1 MTIPFEIPAK
11 FAASYASGELVRY
24 GTILKDATTGRI
36 VAHLQETSVLQSLFQ
51 TGLSFDPSGVT
62 GLIGIAQN
70 AMISRKLD
78 VMQSMMGTLQVLQI
92 ATLASS
98 VAGIGVTA
106 ATSVIILNRLKVV
119 EKTIER
125 IEDSLSE
132 LPNTW
137 RDMELRKNIRT
148 LQTAVERMHEAEV
161 RTDAENVIGAVEE
174 KLNYVFDD
182 LYDGI
187 TGIVVLKQVDP
198 ELLRTLLAGLSLC
211 GGAQIKAMIWLDQKD
226 AAERRALQ
234 HCNKLREL
242 AFRMPRHI
250 MAERFD
256 GNAKE
261 AAALSKDCSEIRL
274 RAASQPDL
282 IRLLTRKGIHGRDFI
297 EQIQAEEEEPILIL
311 PAT

>member
-198 ELLRTLLAGLSLC
+198 ELCGLFLP
-211 GGAQIKAMIWLDQKD
+211 
-226 AAERRALQ
+226 
-234 HCNKLREL
+234 
-242 AFRMPRHI
+242 AFRY
-250 MAERFD
+250 
-256 GNAKE
+256 
-261 AAALSKDCSEIRL
+261 AAVHRSR
-274 RAASQPDL
+274 P
-282 IRLLTRKGIHGRDFI
+282 
-297 EQIQAEEEEPILIL
+297 
-311 PAT
+311 